1 MGSRILNLKPRKLNH
16 HEEVYP
22 QGAIA
27 ETANRQ
33 QAFGKSGVAAA
44 VDGQPASGIAAA
56 VDDRASPTVDLQLI
70 EDMLGRMPRQFIEQ
84 LLVMT
89 AESVAGPKHPGCQ
102 AGDIRWHGRQSGTV
116 NLGTSKLKVSRPRLR
131 GSMGE
136 VALPGNA
143 AMAGDGTLSPSTTS
157 LPPSV

>member
-1 MGSRILNLKPRKLNH
+1 MKKSTRKIQSSKLQIVSKQFASLGSQPLLMAN
-16 HEEVYP
+16 P
-22 QGAIA
+22 Q
-27 ETANRQ
+27 TALPLLSMVGH
-33 QAFGKSGVAAA
+33 A
-44 VDGQPASGIAAA
+44 
-56 VDDRASPTVDLQLI
+56 QLSI
-70 EDMLGRMPRQFIEQ
+70 EDMLGRMSRQFIEQ